1 MAMNTVALIRDGSI
15 VSGGK
20 TVENDPLMFLSFQ
33 ADLGKDYTLRS
44 YFQMLEKYTLLTRL
58 NAFFPTYREQY
69 LACPKSN
76 CLAEGI
82 DYLELGKTVEM
93 IGFPGKPRLEIYN
106 AFYGVRQDATCE
118 IRSLPMEALLDMP
131 LKLGR
136 LKHVVFGDKVDIF
149 EFDTVFNLF
158 EFIDGIA
165 WELSFHSIPKHC
177 DIRR

>member
-1 MAMNTVALIRDGSI
+1 MNTVTLIRDGSI

-69 LACPKSN
+69 LASPKSN

-93 IGFPGKPRLEIYN
+93 IGSPGKPRLEIYN
-106 AFYGVRQDATCE
+106 SFHGIRGDETCE
-118 IRSLPMEALLDMP
+118 IRTLQLESLLDMEV
-131 LKLGR
+131 KLGR
-136 LKHVVFGDKVDIF
+136 LKHMVFGDKVDIF
-149 EFDTVFNLF
+149 EFDTVFTFF
-158 EFIDGIA
+158 EFIEGIA
-165 WELSFHSIPKHC
+165 WELSFHVAPTHC
-177 DIRR
+177 ALRR